1 MRYPIMTVDVRLEQ
15 DVVMARQRARQLAGM
30 LGFDAGDQT
39 RIATALSEIARNAFR
54 YAGGGRVEF
63 SAEAGDTPTF
73 HIRVVDRG
81 PGFDHVGPV
90 LDGTYQSTT
99 GLGLGIPG
107 ARRLM
112 GQFRISSQA
121 GSGTT
126 VEMSKPF
133 PPKAPLP
140 TAAQVNRVVEE
151 MTRRGPQS
159 PIEELQQQNHEL
171 LRTLDELRS
180 HQDELAKTHADLVE
194 HEASLGRLNREL
206 EDTNRGVVALYAELD
221 EKAEF
226 LRRASQM
233 KSRFLS
239 NMGHEFRTPLNAITG
254 LSGLLLDRLDGELS
268 AEQEKQVRLI
278 RGASEEL
285 TELVNDLLDLAKVEA
300 GKVVV
305 RALEF
310 DAGTLFAALRGMLKP
325 LQASNPAVALVF
337 DEPDG
342 PLMMETDESK
352 LAQILRNFISNALK
366 FTEQGEV
373 RVSAHVQPC
382 GDLVEFRVA
391 DTGIGIAA
399 HDCERV
405 FEDFTQVEGPRQRHV
420 KGTGLGLPLVRQ
432 LAGLLGG
439 RVDLKSELG
448 VGSTFS
454 ATLPRV
460 YRGPAEVCSVA
471 GPVPEIDPSRRP
483 VLLVEDN
490 PEMIFIYERYLDG
503 TPYQAV
509 PARTIAAARHALDRF
524 RAAAIILDVLLQEE
538 STWNFMDE
546 LKQDESTRD
555 IPILVVTLVENEAKA
570 RSLGADVFHTKPIER
585 TWLLEQLT
593 LLAPAVDNPPA
604 EAPTR
609 PTGGELA
616 LIVDDSEASRYMLK
630 ELLRGSGLGDEPAEA
645 ETGAEG
651 LRLAGLRPPAV
662 VFLDLELPDMGGLD
676 VLKAL
681 RAAAATRHLPVIIR
695 TSKVLD
701 GAERNRL
708 IEAGAAAVLSKQ
720 TASVDAVRAEINDA
734 LRGVGLGA
742 R

>member
-1 MRYPIMTVDVRLEQ
+1 MTVEVRLEQ

-30 LGFDAGDQT
+30 LGFDVGDQT
-39 RIATALSEIARNAFR
+39 RIATAVSEIARNAFR
-54 YAGGGRVEF
+54 YAGGGRVDF

-99 GLGLGIPG
+99 GLGLGIAG
-107 ARRLM
+107 AKRLM
-112 GQFRISSQA
+112 GEFQIESRA
-121 GSGTT
+121 ASGTT
-126 VEMSKPF
+126 VEMSKPL
-133 PPKAPLP
+133 PPKAPAP
-140 TAAQVNRVVEE
+140 TAAHVNRVVEE
-151 MTRRGPQS
+151 LTRAGPQS
-159 PIEELQQQNHEL
+159 PLEELQQQNQDL
-171 LRTLDELRS
+171 LRTLHELRM
-180 HQDELAKTHADLVE
+180 HQDELAMTHSDLVRQ
-194 HEASLGRLNREL
+194 EASLGRVNREL

-254 LSGLLLDRLDGELS
+254 LSGLLLDRLDGDLS

-300 GKVVV
+300 GKVVIQAN
-305 RALEF
+305 RF
-310 DAGTLFAALRGMLKP
+310 DAASLFAALRGMLRP
-325 LQASNPAVALVF
+325 LQAGNAAVALVF
-337 DEPDG
+337 HDPDEP
-342 PLMMETDESK
+342 LWLETDERK

-366 FTEQGEV
+366 FTERGEV
-373 RVSAHVQPC
+373 RVSATLKA

-399 HDCERV
+399 DDCERV
-405 FEDFTQVEGPRQRHV
+405 FDDFTQVEGPRQKHV

-439 RVDLKSELG
+439 RVDLSSELG

-460 YRGPAEVCSVA
+460 YRGPAEVSTSTTLLT
-471 GPVPEIDPSRRP
+471 EIDPTRRP

-490 PEMIFIYERYLDG
+490 PEMLFLYERYLDG
-503 TPYQAV
+503 TAYQAV
-509 PARTIAAARHALDRF
+509 PVRTIAAARHALDRF
-524 RAAAIILDVLLQEE
+524 RAAAIVLDVLLQEE
-538 STWNFMDE
+538 STWDFMAE
-546 LKQDESTRD
+546 LKRDESTRA
-555 IPILVVTLVENEAKA
+555 IPVLVVTLVENEAKA
-570 RSLGADVFHTKPIER
+570 RSLGADIFHCKPIER
-585 TWLLEQLT
+585 GWLLEQLGR
-593 LLAPAVDNPPA
+593 LAPAD
-604 EAPTR
+604 
-609 PTGGELA
+609 GGVPIEGKSA
-616 LIVDDSEASRYMLK
+616 LIVDDDEASRYMLK
-630 ELLRGSGLGDEPAEA
+630 ELLRETGLGDDLVEA
-645 ETGAEG
+645 GTGAEG
-651 LRLAGLRPPAV
+651 LRLAWMGRPSV
-662 VFLDLELPDMGGLD
+662 IFLDLDLPDLGGLH

-681 RAAAATRHLPVIIR
+681 RAAVGTRHVPVIIR

-701 GAERNRL
+701 EAERL
-708 IEAGAAAVLSKQ
+708 KLAGAGASAILSKQ
-720 TASVDAVRAEINDA
+720 TRSLEAGRAEISDA
-734 LRGVGLGA
+734 LRGVGLGD